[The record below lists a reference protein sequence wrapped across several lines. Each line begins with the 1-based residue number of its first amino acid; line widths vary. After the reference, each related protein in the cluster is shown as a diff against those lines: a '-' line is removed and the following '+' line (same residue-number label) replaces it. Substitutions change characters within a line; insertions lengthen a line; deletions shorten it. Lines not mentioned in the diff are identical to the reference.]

1 MSATNRPATMGIGI
15 FVAVLVALQVFLL
28 TVGIEALLDFD
39 SAQAWAAAGLS
50 AVLAIGSIGLY
61 TLFRRR

>member
-1 MSATNRPATMGIGI
+1 MSAPNRSATMGIGL

-28 TVGIEALLDFD
+28 TVGIEALLEFD

-50 AVLAIGSIGLY
+50 VVLAMGSIGLY
-61 TLFRRR
+61 VFFRQR